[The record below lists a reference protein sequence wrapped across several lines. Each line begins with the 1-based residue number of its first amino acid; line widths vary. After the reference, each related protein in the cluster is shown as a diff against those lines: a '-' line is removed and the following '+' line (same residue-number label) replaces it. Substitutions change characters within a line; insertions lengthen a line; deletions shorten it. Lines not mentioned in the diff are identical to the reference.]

1 MCSNEYV
8 VRVSSAFSS
17 TFKEKVAE
25 KKENYERNQVLEQNV
40 LKISPVQL

>member
-1 MCSNEYV
+1 MCGNEYV

-17 TFKEKVAE
+17 TFKENVAG
-25 KKENYERNQVLEQNV
+25 KKNYERKQVLEQNV